1 MSEDVKL
8 MTDEAL
14 KALIKSRESEPEPAN
29 ENNSVSLPSSSFN
42 GEFVPD

>member
-14 KALIKSRESEPEPAN
+14 KALIESRESEPEPADA
-29 ENNSVSLPSSSFN
+29 NNSVSLSASAFD

>member
-1 MSEDVKL
+1 MSDEVKL

-14 KALIKSRESEPEPAN
+14 KALIKSRESEPEPPEKN
-29 ENNSVSLPSSSFN
+29 TVSIPSSSFN

>member
-1 MSEDVKL
+1 MSEEVKL

-14 KALIKSRESEPEPAN
+14 KSLIESRESEPELPEKN
-29 ENNSVSLPSSSFN
+29 TVSIPHSAFN